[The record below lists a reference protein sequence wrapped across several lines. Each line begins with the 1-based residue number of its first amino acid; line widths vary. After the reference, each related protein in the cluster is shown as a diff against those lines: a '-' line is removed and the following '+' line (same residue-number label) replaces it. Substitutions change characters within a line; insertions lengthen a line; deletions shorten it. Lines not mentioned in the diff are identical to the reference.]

1 MNCIIKFIDLCFRRL
16 SSILTL
22 SLFLF
27 IFSYP
32 ISLNAQECIG
42 SYFLASQAE
51 VDVFNCTT
59 VTGGMEIDDAISGN
73 ITNLNGLSEL
83 TSVGGDLLIWNNYAL
98 TNIDGLA
105 ALTSD
110 VSYIPTDS

>member
-1 MNCIIKFIDLCFRRL
+1 MNCIIKFIDLCFKRL

-22 SLFLF
+22 SLLLF

-42 SYFLASQAE
+42 SYFLTSQAE

-59 VTGGMEIDDAISGN
+59 VTGDVDIGDKFIDDPDYPGHFSN

-83 TSVGGDLLIWNNYAL
+83 TSVGGELLIWSNYAL
-98 TNIDGLA
+98 T
-105 ALTSD
+105 T
-110 VSYIPTDS
+110 T

>member
-1 MNCIIKFIDLCFRRL
+1 MNWIIKFLYISFRRL

-32 ISLNAQECIG
+32 ISLNAQECFG
-42 SYFLASQAE
+42 NYYLAFQAE

-59 VTGGMEIDDAISGN
+59 VTGDVDIGDLEIDEPSPGN
-73 ITNLNGLSEL
+73 ISNINLNGLSEL
-83 TSVGGDLLIWNNYAL
+83 ASVGVGLGIWYPNHMV
-98 TNIDGLA
+98 LA
-105 ALTSD
+105 FPFSGT
-110 VSYIPTDS
+110 